1 MTLLVISPDYASH
14 YGPLSVIAKAAQHD
28 RRRVVIATGHSLRPR
43 VEAEGFEW
51 RELNLAASSN
61 SGVVVKDPSIE
72 RFLAATRKGALD
84 TIQYQALQRQVDLLW
99 QPEQVVAAIA
109 ALHREIAPDEV
120 LVDHVSFGSTLAMYA
135 LGESFITLV
144 PGHPSQLP
152 VGQERY
158 GIPADWPEC
167 LQPDPQQLNEVEQ
180 LADTVT
186 AAFTDRWNGALAAFA
201 PERPPVKDA
210 FRVHGRRVLYN
221 SAAGYHSTF
230 RSNFL
235 TSDHRFVGPL
245 VREEVLPENFAAWRE
260 KQDNRPQ
267 VYVALGTFLSHRS
280 DVLIGI
286 GEALR
291 KVGARAAI
299 AIGSMPKNELGPIP
313 DDWLVA
319 RELPQV
325 AMLQYA
331 DLAIHHGGN
340 NSVQECLAA
349 GIRQLVLP
357 FSTDQFANA
366 ADLERVGVA
375 SVLAP
380 NEMTIA
386 ALAEAV
392 IARLDAP
399 LPTVQ
404 PVKTQADIIQ
414 LLFE

>member
-1 MTLLVISPDYASH
+1 M
-14 YGPLSVIAKAAQHD
+14 
-28 RRRVVIATGHSLRPR
+28 
-43 VEAEGFEW
+43 
-51 RELNLAASSN
+51 
-61 SGVVVKDPSIE
+61 
-72 RFLAATRKGALD
+72 
-84 TIQYQALQRQVDLLW
+84 
-99 QPEQVVAAIA
+99 
-109 ALHREIAPDEV
+109 
-120 LVDHVSFGSTLAMYA
+120 
-135 LGESFITLV
+135 
-144 PGHPSQLP
+144 
-152 VGQERY
+152 
-158 GIPADWPEC
+158 
-167 LQPDPQQLNEVEQ
+167 
-180 LADTVT
+180 
-186 AAFTDRWNGALAAFA
+186 
-201 PERPPVKDA
+201 
-210 FRVHGRRVLYN
+210 
-221 SAAGYHSTF
+221 
-230 RSNFL
+230 
-235 TSDHRFVGPL
+235 
-245 VREEVLPENFAAWRE
+245 REEVLPENFAAWRE

-286 GEALR
+286 GKALR

-366 ADLERVGVA
+366 ADLARVGVA

-392 IARLDAP
+392 VARLDAP

>member
-14 YGPLSVIAKAAQHD
+14 YGPLSVIAKAAQYD

-43 VEAEGFEW
+43 VETEGFEW

-99 QPEQVVAAIA
+99 KPEQVVAAIA

-230 RSNFL
+230 RSNFF
-235 TSDHRFVGPL
+235 TSDHCFVGPL

-286 GEALR
+286 GKALR

-404 PVKTQADIIQ
+404 PAKTQADIIQ